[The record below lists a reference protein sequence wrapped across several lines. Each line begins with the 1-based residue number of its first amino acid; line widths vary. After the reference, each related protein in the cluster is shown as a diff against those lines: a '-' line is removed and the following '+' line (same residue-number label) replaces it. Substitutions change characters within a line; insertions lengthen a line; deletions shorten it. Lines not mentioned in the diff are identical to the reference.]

1 MVVFSSLITF
11 AIMLLAAALSASLP
25 QVSHNRVKCEV
36 NPSVEEGFTYVPFP
50 NPVGSLGL
58 VGDVNDVAY
67 GVVRPETVNNYWNGE
82 RTGPLGFGAGAVGP
96 LEGGGDAV
104 YANGL
109 AFVRQ
114 TDNGTENYFETI
126 SGPEFR
132 TPFAF
137 FVLNGKERILKTL
150 LMMDF
155 VSKFD
160 GMLWHRVHCRR

>member
-11 AIMLLAAALSASLP
+11 VMLSAAALSASLP
-25 QVSHNRVKCEV
+25 QKRSHNRVKCEV

-58 VGDVNDVAY
+58 VGDVNDVSN
-67 GVVRPETVNNYWNGE
+67 GVVRPETVNNFWNGE
-82 RTGPLGFGAGAVGP
+82 TTGPLGFGAGAVGP
-96 LEGGGDAV
+96 LEGAGEAV

-126 SGPEFR
+126 SGTEFR

-137 FVLNGKERILKTL
+137 FVLNGKERWLVE
-150 LMMDF
+150 F
-155 VSKFD
+155 
-160 GMLWHRVHCRR
+160 